1 MESGFINYLKFEC
14 NVLNM
19 FISGDIF
26 PTTINQSCAQRPL
39 FIPPDPLCSP
49 KGSPGLLLLVGLSY
63 RKNELEIGGREQM
76 GSGIYFSCFLLLSV
90 LSSLLLPR
98 TRLVAEASGRPVQ
111 SAVQLWVMGQL
122 PPPAFQPVDDN
133 GPSAHLLIPVAHS
146 FVWCPYLLP
155 RASQ

>member
-1 MESGFINYLKFEC
+1 MCWICLFLEIYFQLQLIRAVHRGLCLFLQTHY
-14 NVLNM
+14 VL
-19 FISGDIF
+19 
-26 PTTINQSCAQRPL
+26 R
-39 FIPPDPLCSP
+39 
-49 KGSPGLLLLVGLSY
+49 KGSLGLFRLVGLSY
-63 RKNELEIGGREQM
+63 RKYKLEIEGREQM

-155 RASQ
+155 RASQYPLY